1 MTNNDEKLRDLE
13 GRISN
18 LEKRS
23 PEYSS
28 GFAKK
33 LVYRAIAILLGI
45 MLVLMVIGVI
55 QFVSAG

>member
-1 MTNNDEKLRDLE
+1 MTNNDEKLQDLE
-13 GRISN
+13 DRISN
-18 LEKRS
+18 LEKKS
-23 PEYSS
+23 PENSS

-55 QFVSAG
+55 QFVSA